1 MKGDKGRTAEERF
14 FEFVHPEP
22 NSGCWLW
29 DGHLNAN
36 GYGKFGYK
44 GENGLAHRASYDM
57 FVAPIPEGLHVLHRC
72 DVPCC
77 VNPEH
82 LFPGTQDDNVKDM
95 EQKKRS
101 HHPGGVDHG
110 RAKLT
115 EDDVRNIR
123 ADARSQNQLARLYG
137 VIKTNIRAIKR
148 REIWKHVL

>member
-1 MKGDKGRTAEERF
+1 MKGDKGRTDEERF

-29 DGHLNAN
+29 DGHLNEH

-44 GENGLAHRASYDM
+44 GQNGLAHRASYDM
-57 FVAPIPEGLHVLHRC
+57 HVEPVPEGLWVLHKC

-82 LFPGTQDDNVKDM
+82 LFLGTQQDNIDDM
-95 EQKKRS
+95 HAKKRER
-101 HHPGGVDHG
+101 HPIGMAHG

-115 EDDVRNIR
+115 EDDVRAIR
-123 ADARSQNQLARLYG
+123 ADIRSQAQLSKLYG
-137 VIKTNIRAIKR
+137 VTKTNIYSIKR
-148 REIWKHVL
+148 RETWKHVV

>member
-1 MKGDKGRTAEERF
+1 MKGERHRTDEERF

-22 NSGCWLW
+22 NTGCWLW
-29 DGHLNAN
+29 DGHLNHA

-57 FVAPIPEGLHVLHRC
+57 FVAPIPEGLYVLHRC

-82 LFPGTQDDNVKDM
+82 LFPGTQNDNVQDM

-101 HHPGGVDHG
+101 YHPKGVDHG

-115 EDDVRNIR
+115 ADNVRAIR
-123 ADARSQNQLARLYG
+123 ADARSAYRIGKIYG
-137 VIKTNIRAIKR
+137 VSKQTILALRKGVTWKT
-148 REIWKHVL
+148 VQ